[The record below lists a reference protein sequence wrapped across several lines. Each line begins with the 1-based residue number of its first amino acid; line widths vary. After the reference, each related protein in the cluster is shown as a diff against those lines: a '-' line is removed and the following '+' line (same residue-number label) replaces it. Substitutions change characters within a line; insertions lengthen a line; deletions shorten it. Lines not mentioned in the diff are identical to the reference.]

1 MNTDPIL
8 RAWRLERRRKEL
20 GSDHPRCFYCLE
32 ADIPCLEVE
41 HPVTKELDPNFRRAV
56 CFNCHR
62 KWELKRDLA
71 HLTKNGRRGV
81 RESAR
86 AKNRRYLRLF
96 AADLECIAEVVLSA
110 HADPELIAAA
120 LRAGAASLRRK
131 AVKL

>member
-1 MNTDPIL
+1 MNTDPIM

-20 GSDHPRCFYCLE
+20 GSDHPRCFYCPE
-32 ADIPCLEVE
+32 ANIWFLQVE
-41 HPVTKELDPNFRRAV
+41 HPVTKELDPDFKRATCRNHHSKLEV
-56 CFNCHR
+56 N
-62 KWELKRDLA
+62 RDLS
-71 HLTKNGRRGV
+71 HLTKNGRRSV
-81 RESAR
+81 KESPR
-86 AKNRRYLRLF
+86 AKRRRYLRLF